1 MRFALLAVLL
11 LLNLP
16 LSTHAQTASPA
27 PFWVE
32 VTQEYKYPGT
42 EWTSSPGMVE
52 QVIAEDAV
60 NYVVTSSDGAQ
71 LKLPKAYSKKITGE
85 EAAIKLFAERKQNYD
100 LYMGQLVREDEII
113 KQAKE
118 KIAEYDTALKA
129 SQAKVTEYEQGLLM
143 LAAAMKAQQ
152 QNQGGNSMAEA
163 QQALQLMQQLQGM
176 SGKRGSGA
184 GGAISKSDRARM
196 ERDVWTAG
204 LTTNLYTAR
213 GLSDADLQNLWL
225 QARQI
230 LETRAAGQN
239 RR

>member
-11 LLNLP
+11 LLNALP
-16 LSTHAQTASPA
+16 AAHAQTTF
-27 PFWVE
+27 PFWVKT
-32 VTQEYKYPGT
+32 TQAFTYAPTTWEATPNN
-42 EWTSSPGMVE
+42 PE
-52 QVIAEDAV
+52 QVIGEEGINWIIMAP
-60 NYVVTSSDGAQ
+60 DGQQ
-71 LKLPKAYSKKITGE
+71 LKLPKAYAQKVSGD
-85 EAAIKLFAERKQNYD
+85 EAAVLFLAERKLLHDSYGELSKDYD
-100 LYMGQLVREDEII
+100 EVVE
-113 KQAKE
+113 QAKA

-129 SQAKVTEYEQGLLM
+129 SQAKVTEYEQGLM
-143 LAAAMKAQQ
+143 LIAAALKAQQ
-152 QNQGGNSMAEA
+152 QGQGGGSMAEM

-176 SGKRGSGA
+176 SGKRGGGA
-184 GGAISKSDRARM
+184 RGAISKSDRARM